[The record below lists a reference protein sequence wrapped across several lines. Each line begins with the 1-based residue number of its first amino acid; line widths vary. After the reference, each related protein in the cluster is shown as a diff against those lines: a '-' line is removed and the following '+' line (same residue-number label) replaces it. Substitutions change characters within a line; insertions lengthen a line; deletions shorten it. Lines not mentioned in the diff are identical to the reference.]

1 MHGAAWNFR
10 LYRGVRNPSR
20 NWKESLNV
28 KYLIVAVPLALGI
41 ASTAHAAEPASFA
54 KDIVPILKTRC
65 VMCHLTGKEPG
76 NMKLAP
82 KVAYATLVGV
92 KAMET
97 GLARVEPGK
106 PDQSYLVR
114 KLEGTHVA
122 AGGTGERM
130 PQGGAPLPPEQ
141 MAAIRAWIEQGAQNN

>member
-1 MHGAAWNFR
+1 
-10 LYRGVRNPSR
+10 L
-20 NWKESLNV
+20 KSLIFA
-28 KYLIVAVPLALGI
+28 LPLALGI
-41 ASTAHAAEPASFA
+41 AATAHATEPASFS
-54 KDIVPILKTRC
+54 KDVVPVLKTRC

-122 AGGTGERM
+122 AGGTGDRM
-130 PQGGAPLPPEQ
+130 PVGGAPLPPEQ